1 MSYGMEV
8 NSFAGMD
15 DENRRMFLGFG
26 ENSVSGDLQ
35 LRQYGKPPRPHP
47 GFFNNTSK

>member
-26 ENSVSGDLQ
+26 ENSVRQNSQ
-35 LRQYGKPPRPHP
+35 FRQYGMPPHP
-47 GFFNNTSK
+47 GFFNGTSK